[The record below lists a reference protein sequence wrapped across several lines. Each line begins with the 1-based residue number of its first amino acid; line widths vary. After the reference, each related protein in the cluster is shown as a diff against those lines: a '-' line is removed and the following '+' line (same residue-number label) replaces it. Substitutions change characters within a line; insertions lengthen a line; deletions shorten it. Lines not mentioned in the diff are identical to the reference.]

1 MNGAM
6 ELSLIL
12 DALNDFAPLS
22 YQEDWDNSGLLYGNP
37 EMEIKGVLIGF
48 DCTEELIREAVSM
61 GANLVI
67 THHPLIFKG
76 IRKVVSGDPVSD
88 ALVAAIKNDV
98 AVYAAHTSADKV
110 MAGVSGAMGRAIG
123 LENMTFLEGDGVSGL
138 GVVGNLPKPLPVDS
152 FIPLLKTAF
161 GCKVLRCSK
170 KLLSP
175 VSRIALCG
183 GSGSSLIGA
192 AMASGAQVYVTG
204 DLSYHD
210 FYTPEGFMVAD
221 IGHYEGEEA
230 ITEILFSVLKKNFP
244 TFAIHIAKTK
254 HNPVYYL

>member
-1 MNGAM
+1 MKLC
-6 ELSLIL
+6 EIL
-12 DALNDFAPLS
+12 AAIEDFAPLS
-22 YQEDWDNSGLLYGNP
+22 YQESWDNSGLLYGDP
-37 EMEIKGVLIGF
+37 DAEITGAVVGF
-48 DCTEELIREAVSM
+48 DCTEDLIREGVSL

-76 IRKVVSGDPVSD
+76 IRRIVPGDPVSK
-88 ALVAAIKNDV
+88 ALVSAIRHDV

-123 LENMTFLEGDGVSGL
+123 LQDMVFLEGDGVSGL
-138 GVVGNLPKPLPVDS
+138 GVAGNLPEPVT
-152 FIPLLKTAF
+152 IGGLVPVLKEAF
-161 GCKVLRCSK
+161 GCKVLRCSEP
-170 KLLSP
+170 LP
-175 VSRIALCG
+175 GTVSRIALCG

-210 FYTPEGFMVAD
+210 FYARDGFMLVD

-244 TFAIHIAKTK
+244 NFAVYIAKTK

>member
-76 IRKVVSGDPVSD
+76 IRKVVSGDP
-88 ALVAAIKNDV
+88 
-98 AVYAAHTSADKV
+98 
-110 MAGVSGAMGRAIG
+110 
-123 LENMTFLEGDGVSGL
+123 
-138 GVVGNLPKPLPVDS
+138 
-152 FIPLLKTAF
+152 
-161 GCKVLRCSK
+161 
-170 KLLSP
+170 
-175 VSRIALCG
+175 
-183 GSGSSLIGA
+183 
-192 AMASGAQVYVTG
+192 
-204 DLSYHD
+204 
-210 FYTPEGFMVAD
+210 
-221 IGHYEGEEA
+221 
-230 ITEILFSVLKKNFP
+230 
-244 TFAIHIAKTK
+244 
-254 HNPVYYL
+254 